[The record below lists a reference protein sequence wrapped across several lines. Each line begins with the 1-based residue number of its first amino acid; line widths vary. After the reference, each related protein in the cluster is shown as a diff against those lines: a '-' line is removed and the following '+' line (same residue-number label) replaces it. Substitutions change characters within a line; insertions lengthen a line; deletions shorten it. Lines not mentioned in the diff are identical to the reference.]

1 MKNHLIISNDITK
14 STSPIEITSTPETR
28 SRSKSHNHP
37 ARPSIQPFI
46 PNNRKSNGEL
56 NGRKSNRWSVI
67 NTKITNFFN
76 MNRKPSEL
84 IYQSETKTNIFV
96 SIDRNYK
103 SNLVDFKDFNEKV
116 KSHRKRKSEGGRMDD
131 SESLN
136 LQYEALSK
144 QNIDKKIVLKGKSCN
159 YFGTNSS
166 VRKKL
171 ALLVSSNIYQSFT
184 LFMIFFSC
192 ILMAVD
198 DPLSDS
204 NSGFNLFLFIFDYIL
219 GAVWIFDLI
228 ANFIVFG
235 VYLNGRNSYLKIGWN
250 FMDFLVSILFI
261 LSLGQLVGSEVGSL
275 KSLRMTRILR
285 TMRLISRSEGL
296 KLTINSFLR
305 SLPSYMN
312 LVLLVVCFF
321 FMYAVFLVANF
332 KGTFFQCRL
341 VDIDIVIETKSDC
354 FDYGGDWLNQDLNLD
369 NVGSAMATLLKVST
383 TDGWVDDMMNMV
395 NAVGVNKNPVY
406 NYSLFWKYFMMVFIS
421 ISTFMM
427 LNLFTSLVV
436 NSYQQE
442 KDKQIGIANLT
453 LQQKDWI
460 KLQTRIFEV
469 QPKVLVSLKF

>member
-1 MKNHLIISNDITK
+1 M
-14 STSPIEITSTPETR
+14 
-28 SRSKSHNHP
+28 
-37 ARPSIQPFI
+37 
-46 PNNRKSNGEL
+46 
-56 NGRKSNRWSVI
+56 RKSNRWSVL
-67 NTKITNFFN
+67 NSKLTNFFN
-76 MNRKPSEL
+76 LNRKPSEL
-84 IYQSETKTNIFV
+84 IYQNETKSNIFV

-116 KSHRKRKSEGGRMDD
+116 KSHRNRRSQGEKIDR
-131 SESLN
+131 ESLN
-136 LQYEALSK
+136 IQYEALSK

-159 YFGTNSS
+159 FFGVDSS
-166 VRKKL
+166 LRKKL
-171 ALLVSSNIYQSFT
+171 ALMLSSQIYQSFT

-192 ILMAVD
+192 ILMAAD

-204 NSGFNLFLFIFDYIL
+204 NSGFNLFLIIFDYVL
-219 GAVWIFDLI
+219 GSVWIFDLLV
-228 ANFIVFG
+228 NFIVFG
-235 VYLNGRNSYLKIGWN
+235 VYLNGRNSYLKVGWN

-285 TMRLISRSEGL
+285 TLRLISRSEGL

-332 KGTFFQCRL
+332 KGTFFKCSL
-341 VDIDIVIETKSDC
+341 EDNNIVIETKSDC
-354 FDYGGDWLNQDLNLD
+354 FDYGGDWLNEDLNFD

-383 TDGWVDDMMNMV
+383 TDGWVDDMTNMV
-395 NAVGVNKNPVY
+395 NAVGVDKNPVY

-460 KLQTRIFEV
+460 KLQTRIFEL
-469 QPKVLVSLKF
+469 QPKVLVKVFIN